1 MTDSVIDLI
10 LTRLLT
16 ERDRLNRVESANVD
30 LRNTL
35 FQVRD
40 LCDASD
46 DTLLVELLRHQRTEL
61 DRLRDD
67 ARRIEALELG
77 EVRAAVDAALVALGI
92 SPSGNLRLDAENLRR
107 LVVTMRSPMSALL

>member
-61 DRLRDD
+61 DKLRDD
-67 ARRIEALELG
+67 ARRIAALELG
-77 EVRAAVDAALVALGI
+77 EVRAAVNAALVALGI
-92 SPSGNLRLDAENLRR
+92 SPSGNLCLDAENLRR
-107 LVVTMRSPMSALL
+107 LVATIRAPMSGLL